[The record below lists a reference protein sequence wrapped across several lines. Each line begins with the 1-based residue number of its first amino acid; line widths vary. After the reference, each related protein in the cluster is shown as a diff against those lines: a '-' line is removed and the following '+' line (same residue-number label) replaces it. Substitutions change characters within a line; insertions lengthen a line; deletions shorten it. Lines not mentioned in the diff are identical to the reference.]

1 MSKTLLTSV
10 VVCSLAVFYFSGIG
24 FDFGIVAKTLT
35 ALISFVFLYI
45 AGKGGWQNFYLFTL
59 TTFSTAVSLGCSF
72 LNPTEVTGPFV
83 LNLRLSPFFI
93 LVLSLCVGLLA
104 LYYDRKNKS
113 KNSFATI
120 LLFVFIMNWLILGI
134 NVRFYDDWKM
144 ENWLTIPFAVLIYI
158 THRWF
163 RLSNI
168 SYGLIFAYT
177 MLHIYGSHYT
187 YSEVPFGFWVQNM
200 FDMTRNHYDRIVHF
214 VFGFLLAYPFREITL
229 RISNAKGFWGFWFPI
244 EFILAFSA
252 IYEVIEWW
260 VVGVFGGDIGIAYL
274 GTQGDIWDAQK
285 DMLLAGLGAT
295 VAMGVTFFTLWRY
308 RGQEF
313 WKEFWDS
320 FRVKHKKALGEEAL
334 EELEKRF

>member
-1 MSKTLLTSV
+1 MSKTLFISIIICTLF
-10 VVCSLAVFYFSGIG
+10 VFYFSGIG
-24 FDFGIVAKTLT
+24 FGFETLGRSLT
-35 ALISFVFLYI
+35 AFATLVLLYF
-45 AGKGGWQNFYLFTL
+45 AGRGGWQRFYLVTL

-72 LNPTEVTGPFV
+72 LNPTGVTGPFV
-83 LNLRLSPFFI
+83 LDLRLGPFLI
-93 LVLSLCVGLLA
+93 LLVSLFVGLLV
-104 LYYDRKNKS
+104 LYWYKQSTSENR
-113 KNSFATI
+113 FGII
-120 LLFVFIMNWLILGI
+120 LLTVFALNWIILGI

-144 ENWLTIPFAVLIYI
+144 ENWLTVPFAVLIYI

-187 YSEVPFGFWVQNM
+187 YSEVPFGFWMQDV
-200 FDMTRNHYDRIVHF
+200 FDLTRNHYDRIVHF
-214 VFGFLLAYPFREITL
+214 VFGFLLAYPLREMTL

-252 IYEVIEWW
+252 IYEVLEWW
-260 VVGVFGGDIGIAYL
+260 IVGIFGGDIGIAYL

-295 VAMGVTFFTLWRY
+295 IAMGITLLTLWRY
-308 RGQEF
+308 RGREF
-313 WKEFWDS
+313 WIEFWS
-320 FRVKHKKALGEEAL
+320 SLRVKHKKVLGEQAL
-334 EELEKRF
+334 EQLEKRY